1 MPFVIVTKSAL
12 TPYRARAD
20 IDPLLRPFEAPAQ
33 SERIQMNNL
42 PAVIC
47 STEIKPEWLDYN
59 NHMNVAYYVLVFDL
73 AFEELLLS
81 LGLGE
86 EGAKATGIST
96 MALESHITYDQEV
109 SLGQGVEIRMQLVDH
124 DHKRMHLYLEM
135 HVKGR
140 NGYLASTLEQISMCV
155 DLNER
160 KSASFPKE
168 VMAKIETLSQQQ
180 SHLERPDNIGRII
193 GIRK

>member
-1 MPFVIVTKSAL
+1 
-12 TPYRARAD
+12 
-20 IDPLLRPFEAPAQ
+20 
-33 SERIQMNNL
+33 MNKL

-86 EGAKATGIST
+86 ERAKTTGIST

-135 HVKGR
+135 YVQGSR
-140 NGYLASTLEQISMCV
+140 GYLASTLEQISLCV

>member
-1 MPFVIVTKSAL
+1 MNKPLPVI
-12 TPYRARAD
+12 Y
-20 IDPLLRPFEAPAQ
+20 
-33 SERIQMNNL
+33 
-42 PAVIC
+42 
-47 STEIKPEWLDYN
+47 STEVKPEWLDYN

-86 EGAKATGIST
+86 EGAKKTGIST

-109 SLGQGVEIRMQLVDH
+109 SLGQDVEIRMQLVDH

-135 HVKGR
+135 YVKGSS
-140 NGYLASTLEQISMCV
+140 GYLASTLEQISMCV

-160 KSASFPKE
+160 KSVSFPDE
-168 VMAKIETLSQQQ
+168 VMAKLKPLSQQQ
-180 SHLERPDNIGRII
+180 
-193 GIRK
+193 